1 MPGTD
6 DLNSHV
12 LMFSEFSTSPEEG
25 WDITLGTLILLAGLL
40 GIVGNS
46 LSLGYFWQ
54 TRRNDLATQLYLLI
68 GVIDLCTCLFQ
79 FPVPASLFK
88 RRVPVLFNNIFFC
101 TAWTILFDFLN
112 KISMFLVLLLS
123 LSRAIAIAR
132 PFYRIRKKLIFGGF
146 LMYCLLLIAHSIFML
161 LLKFSAIYGADATYC
176 YLYFETGEEKITETQ
191 NSFITTEYILFS
203 IEYGVPP
210 LITFLSFLVCLVKL
224 LKGSRVGAT
233 DDKRRTAAVTVT
245 IFTAVFLLCN
255 CPLFLLL
262 TLYTTYLIVYGDE
275 FSIDV
280 GVFSNYFML
289 WYSWTICR
297 ILLTVLNA
305 TLNPI
310 IYFFR
315 MANFK
320 KWIRNG
326 CKLEETQFTV
336 RST

>member
-1 MPGTD
+1 
-6 DLNSHV
+6 
-12 LMFSEFSTSPEEG
+12 
-25 WDITLGTLILLAGLL
+25 
-40 GIVGNS
+40 
-46 LSLGYFWQ
+46 
-54 TRRNDLATQLYLLI
+54 
-68 GVIDLCTCLFQ
+68 
-79 FPVPASLFK
+79 
-88 RRVPVLFNNIFFC
+88 
-101 TAWTILFDFLN
+101 
-112 KISMFLVLLLS
+112 
-123 LSRAIAIAR
+123 
-132 PFYRIRKKLIFGGF
+132 
-146 LMYCLLLIAHSIFML
+146 MYCLLLIAHSTFML

-176 YLYFETGEEKITETQ
+176 YLYFETGEEKITKTQ

-210 LITFLSFLVCLVKL
+210 LITFLSFLVCLVNL
-224 LKGSRVGAT
+224 LKRSRVGAT

-262 TLYTTYLIVYGDE
+262 TLYTTYSIVYGDE
-275 FSIDV
+275 LSIDV

-326 CKLEETQFTV
+326 CKLEKTQFTV